1 MKAAMIL
8 GCGYTGKRLARL
20 LCEQG
25 VRVRGT
31 TRDASRAAAISEAG
45 AEPVILDTTKVVS
58 LISLAEGMDVVFDM
72 IPPRRIAQ
80 GAGSGG
86 SGKPGD
92 EESFEDDTAAI
103 VAVCAGARLEKFVYL
118 GSTGIY
124 GEVAGDWIDEQ
135 TPVNPASPRAR
146 ARHAAEETLRAAH
159 ARDGFPAVIVRAPGI
174 YGPDRSLAHRI
185 KRGAYRVPGKGDNYL
200 NRIHVDDLA
209 QILAAAAL
217 RGSPGAVYLATDDQP
232 EQARV
237 LADFCAGLLGLPPPP
252 SVDETEAARTMG
264 ESNLAMLQ
272 GDKRLSNRR
281 IKEELGVT
289 LRYPTYREGIPASL
303 EPGERSRS

>member
-1 MKAAMIL
+1 MIL

-20 LCEQG
+20 LCGEG

-31 TRDASRAAAISEAG
+31 TRDASRAAAISEVG
-45 AEPVILDTTKVVS
+45 AEPVILDTTDAVS
-58 LISLAEGMDVVFDM
+58 LSGLAEGVDVVFDM
-72 IPPRRIAQ
+72 IPPRRVE
-80 GAGSGG
+80 GEGGSGG
-86 SGKPGD
+86 AGGPGD
-92 EESFEDDTAAI
+92 EERFEDDTAAI
-103 VAVCAGARLEKFVYL
+103 IAACAGARLDRFVYL

-124 GEVAGDWIDEQ
+124 GEVAGDWIDEE
-135 TPVNPASPRAR
+135 TPVNPATPRAR
-146 ARHAAEETLRAAH
+146 ARQAAEEAIRAAH

-174 YGPDRSLAHRI
+174 YGPGRSLAHRI

-209 QILAAAAL
+209 QTLVAAAL
-217 RGSPGAVYLATDDQP
+217 RGRPGAIYLATDDQP

-237 LADFCAGLLGLPPPP
+237 LANFCAGLLGLPPPP
-252 SVDETEAARTMG
+252 SVQRSEAARTMG

-303 EPGERSRS
+303 APGDRSGT